1 VLDYCITGFYN
12 ADSDEQISKQVLR
25 SSSSSDRRGGYFMPV
40 KKKPGTKAAKS
51 KPKLKSTMAK
61 KKATKKPV
69 KKK

>member
-1 VLDYCITGFYN
+1 MRSV
-12 ADSDEQISKQVLR
+12 DEQEATKFCAR
-25 SSSSSDRRGGYFMPV
+25 PAAATAEGGYLMPV

>member
-1 VLDYCITGFYN
+1 MAHPQFRRLP
-12 ADSDEQISKQVLR
+12 
-25 SSSSSDRRGGYFMPV
+25 SSSDRTGEYLMPAT
-40 KKKPGTKAAKS
+40 KKPAAKTAKS

>member
-1 VLDYCITGFYN
+1 MRAV
-12 ADSDEQISKQVLR
+12 DEHGTEKVLR
-25 SSSSSDRRGGYFMPV
+25 SSSSSDRRGGYFMPM
-40 KKKPGTKAAKS
+40 KKNPDTKAAKS

>member
-1 VLDYCITGFYN
+1 
-12 ADSDEQISKQVLR
+12 
-25 SSSSSDRRGGYFMPV
+25 MPV
-40 KKKPGTKAAKS
+40 KKKPGTTKTAKS